1 MRFDARAP
9 LRRLARLSCLLG
21 AAVALAVVAG
31 CGSDSD
37 EGAQGGAAKAGSDT
51 LTMGFLYDIGSA
63 NAWTTDCGLQ
73 YKAFMMYVTERYGTL
88 GNALAF
94 HNSHGWY

>member
-21 AAVALAVVAG
+21 AAVALAVVAA
-31 CGSDSD
+31 CGSDSE

-51 LTMGFLYDIGSA
+51 LTMGFLYDIGSD
-63 NAWTTDCGLQ
+63 NAWTTDECLSGEGVKLEG
-73 YKAFMMYVTERYGTL
+73 KSFTHLR
-88 GNALAF
+88 GNGF
-94 HNSHGWY
+94 HY